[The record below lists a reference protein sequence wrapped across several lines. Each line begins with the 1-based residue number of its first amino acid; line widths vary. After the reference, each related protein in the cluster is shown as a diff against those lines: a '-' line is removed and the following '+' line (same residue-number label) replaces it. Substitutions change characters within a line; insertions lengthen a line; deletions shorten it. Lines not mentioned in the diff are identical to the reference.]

1 MVITAWILGG
11 LFSLADALVYAELAA
26 MMPRTGGEYVFIR
39 EAYGRLWGFLY
50 GWMRF
55 FVAGTG
61 AQAALAI
68 GFAIFI
74 NVVTRGA
81 IGTNYF
87 SLDLLGYRI
96 AFGGV
101 QAVAITA
108 IFVVTLVNCATV
120 AIGAGRT
127 SRCRAL
133 QACAKVS
140 GQGRGA
146 ASPGSERR

>member
-1 MVITAWILGG
+1 
-11 LFSLADALVYAELAA
+11 
-26 MMPRTGGEYVFIR
+26 
-39 EAYGRLWGFLY
+39 
-50 GWMRF
+50 MRF